1 MTRSDESTWLAGI
14 NAVAS
19 ALDHDASRVE
29 EILVE
34 EGQGGHRVREL
45 VDRARALGV
54 VVHRRPRGALDPLT
68 PGRRHQGVAARY
80 AAPPALDEDGLQALV
95 ERAGSRALVLV
106 LDQVQDPGNFGACI
120 RSAAAA
126 GVTAVVVP
134 RDRSAPLS
142 PLARKAAAGGAE
154 VVPVA
159 RVTNLRRTLEA
170 LKGAGLWVAGAS
182 GSADTGIWQADLA
195 GPLALVLGGE
205 EKGLRR
211 LTAESC
217 DLLVAIPGS
226 GAVDSLNVSVACGVC
241 LFEVLRQREAV
252 GG

>member
-1 MTRSDESTWLAGI
+1 MTNSDDYTWLAGI

-19 ALDHDASRVE
+19 ALDHDPGRVE
-29 EILVE
+29 EVLVE
-34 EGQGGHRVREL
+34 EGRAGHRVRDL

-54 VVHRRPRGALDPLT
+54 GVHRRPRGALDALT

-80 AAPPALDEDGLQALV
+80 AQPAALDEEGLV
-95 ERAGSRALVLV
+95 EAVEAAGESALVLV
-106 LDQVQDPGNFGACI
+106 LDQVQDPGNLGACL

-134 RDRSAPLS
+134 RDRSAPLTAV
-142 PLARKAAAGGAE
+142 ARKAAAGGAE
-154 VVPVA
+154 VVPLVA
-159 RVTNLRRTLEA
+159 VTNLRRALER
-170 LKGAGLWVAGAS
+170 LKAAGVWVAGAS
-182 GSADTGIWQADLA
+182 GKAGTPLWQADLR

-211 LTAESC
+211 LTADSC
-217 DLLVAIPGS
+217 DLLIDIPTS
-226 GAVDSLNVSVACGVC
+226 GAVESLNVSVACGVC
-241 LFEVLRQREAV
+241 LFEVRRQRAAA

>member
-1 MTRSDESTWLAGI
+1 MTRVDEPTWLAGV

-19 ALDHDASRVE
+19 ALDNDPKRVE
-29 EILVE
+29 EVLVE
-34 EGQGGHRVREL
+34 EGNTGHRIREL

-54 VVHRRPRGALDPLT
+54 AVHRRPRGALDPLT
-68 PGRRHQGVAARY
+68 PGRRHQGIAARY
-80 AAPPALDEDGLQALV
+80 AAPPALDEEGLLERLADAGENALV
-95 ERAGSRALVLV
+95 VV
-106 LDQVQDPGNFGACI
+106 LDQVQDPGNLGACL

-142 PLARKAAAGGAE
+142 PVARKAAAGGAE
-154 VVPVA
+154 VVPLVT
-159 RVTNLRRTLEA
+159 VTNLRRTLER
-170 LKGAGLWVAGAS
+170 LKKAGVWVAGAS
-182 GSADTGIWQADLA
+182 GDEGTPIWEADLK

-217 DLLVAIPGS
+217 DLLVAIPTT
-226 GAVDSLNVSVACGVC
+226 GAVESLNVSVACGIC
-241 LFEVLRQREAV
+241 LFEARRQRA
-252 GG
+252 G